1 MQALTLG
8 SNGNPLL
15 TDSRTT
21 GHGPPAP
28 PHARVL
34 AESASFA
41 RRHCRR
47 LLAISC
53 VLLLPCFWHR
63 RIVTSDL
70 GSHLYNAWLARLIGH
85 GQAPGLWIARQWT
98 NVLFDLLLSGLSSV
112 FGFRA
117 AEKMA
122 VSLAVLIFFWGV
134 FALVSAATRRA
145 PWFLVPCIALVTYGY
160 AFHMAFFNYYLSLG
174 LSFFSLAIFWRGRG
188 WERFLGYALAPLI
201 VLAHPLGLM
210 WLVGASVYVGIAE
223 VLPPRYQWLLLVPAA
238 AALAGAHYY
247 LWSHFVVEAAPAPL
261 YMFNGADQLLLF
273 GERYHLVERAALAF
287 GVVAFATDF
296 VRRRREP
303 GMWRDYAI
311 PLQLYVLVALAVP
324 LLPRGITFS
333 QHNSAIALL
342 TERLTSVSAA
352 LVCCVLGAM
361 RPSKWHLAGSA
372 AIAAV
377 FFSFVY
383 QDTAVFNRME
393 QQAEQL
399 VRTLPPNQ
407 RVLATILAPSGSRI
421 LIQHMID
428 RACIG
433 HCFSY
438 GNYEPASSD
447 FRVRALPGNSYAMSL
462 SDDTASMEE
471 GTYVVKLEDLPAYQV
486 YQCDLSGTI
495 LCVSALEAGEENDTL
510 GVHPDE

>member
-8 SNGNPLL
+8 SNGNPLN
-15 TDSRTT
+15 TDSQTT
-21 GHGPPAP
+21 GHGPLAP
-28 PHARVL
+28 PHASVL
-34 AESASFA
+34 AASASFA
-41 RRHCRR
+41 RRHCRT

-53 VLLLPCFWHR
+53 VLLIPCFWHR

-70 GSHLYNAWLARLIGH
+70 GSHLYNAWLAQLIGH

-160 AFHMAFFNYYLSLG
+160 TFHMAFFNYYLSLG

-210 WLVGASVYVGIAE
+210 WLVGASFYVVIAE
-223 VLPPRYQWLLLVPAA
+223 RLLLVPAA

-247 LWSHFVVEAAPAPL
+247 LWSHFVVEAAPPPL

-287 GVVAFATDF
+287 GVVAFAADF

-311 PLQLYVLVALAVP
+311 PLQLYLLVALAVP

-361 RPSKWHLAGSA
+361 RPSKWHLPGSA

-421 LIQHMID
+421 LFQHMID

-447 FRVRALPGNSYAMSL
+447 FRVRALPGNPYAMSL
-462 SDDTASMEE
+462 SHDTASMAH
-471 GTYVVKLEDLPAYQV
+471 GSYVVKPEDLPAYQV

-495 LCVSALEAGEENDTL
+495 LCVSPLEAGEENDTL
-510 GVHPDE
+510 GVHPDQ

>member
-1 MQALTLG
+1 L
-8 SNGNPLL
+8 
-15 TDSRTT
+15 
-21 GHGPPAP
+21 
-28 PHARVL
+28 
-34 AESASFA
+34 
-41 RRHCRR
+41 
-47 LLAISC
+47 IS
-53 VLLLPCFWHR
+53 
-63 RIVTSDL
+63 
-70 GSHLYNAWLARLIGH
+70 H

-112 FGFRA
+112 FGFPA
-117 AEKMA
+117 AEKVA
-122 VSLAVLIFFWGV
+122 VSLSVLIFFWGV

-160 AFHMAFFNYYLSLG
+160 TFHMAFFNYYLSLG

-188 WERFLGYALAPLI
+188 WERFAGYALAPLI

-210 WLVGASVYVGIAE
+210 WLVGASVYVVIAE
-223 VLPPRYQWLLLVPAA
+223 RLPPRYQWLLLVPAA

-247 LWSHFVVEAAPAPL
+247 FWSHFVVEAAPAPL

-273 GERYHLVERAALAF
+273 GDRYHVVERAALTF

-296 VRRRREP
+296 VRRRREQ
-303 GMWRDYAI
+303 GEWRDYAI
-311 PLQLYVLVALAVP
+311 PLQLYLVVALAVP
-324 LLPRGITFS
+324 LLPRGITFPE
-333 QHNSAIALL
+333 HGAAIALL
-342 TERLTSVSAA
+342 TERLTSVSAV

-377 FFSFVY
+377 FFFFVY
-383 QDTAVFNRME
+383 QDTAVFSRME
-393 QQAEQL
+393 QQAERL

-407 RVLATILAPSGSRI
+407 RVLATILAPSDSRI

-438 GNYEPASSD
+438 GNYEPPSSV
-447 FRVRALPGNSYAMSL
+447 FRVRALPGNPYVMS
-462 SDDTASMEE
+462 SSEDTVAMEE
-471 GTYVVKLEDLPAYQV
+471 GSYVVKPEDLPAYQV
-486 YQCDLSGTI
+486 YQCDVSGTL
-495 LCVSALEAGEENDTL
+495 LCISPLEAGEENDSL